1 MAAIQGSAR
10 VMTGYLTTHI
20 LDTANGVPA
29 AGVRIELFRRN
40 ERLAEMTTNG
50 DGRTDAPVI
59 AKGQLQRGAYEL
71 RFHIGD
77 YFGAARF
84 LDVVPVAFQIEDT
97 NAHYHVPLLV
107 SPFGY
112 STYRGS

>member
-1 MAAIQGSAR
+1 MASLRGTAR

-20 LDTANGVPA
+20 LDTAKGMPA
-29 AGVRIELFRRN
+29 AGVRIELFQGGV
-40 ERLAEMTTNG
+40 RLDEMTTNE
-50 DGRTDAPVI
+50 DGRTDAPI
-59 AKGQLQRGAYEL
+59 IGKGLVQRGAYEL

-77 YFGAARF
+77 YFGSKRF
-84 LDVVPVAFQIEDT
+84 LDVVPVVFHIEDAS
-97 NAHYHVPLLV
+97 AHYHVPLLV